1 MSSLKKNQ
9 HYVWREYLKAWSEDD
24 KIWTFF
30 KKSGKID
37 NPNLKKVTVE
47 RYFYRLNKLTSDEI
61 IFLKKFIDATS
72 HNSVKKLNHDFLE
85 MFTIT
90 SVLNMQNGKETE
102 INLMEDAYC
111 KIENLG
117 NSLLAC
123 RNITDIE
130 KLFNKDGLYDAI
142 IFICFQYF
150 RTKNM
155 KNSLLKEFNND
166 KYEALVKKSWN
177 IISYIMATNKTSD
190 IIFDKN
196 LKFLFIENNSEINF
210 ITGDQ
215 PVLNLLSD
223 IKDKNGEVIGLEL
236 FYPITPKHALII
248 HFRTD
253 QINQFENQIAEHEQI
268 CYFNNKILENSD
280 FFVFAD
286 NNEQLEN
293 INRMTEK

>member
-1 MSSLKKNQ
+1 MDGIKKNQ
-9 HYVWREYLKAWSEDD
+9 HYVWKKYLDPWSKNDC
-24 KIWTFF
+24 IWTFF

-47 RYFYRLNKLTSDEI
+47 RYFYRLNKFTSDEI

-90 SVLNMQNGKETE
+90 SVLNMQNEKEIE
-102 INLMEDAYC
+102 INLMEDANC
-111 KIENLG
+111 IIENLG

-130 KLFNKDGLYDAI
+130 KLVNQDGLYGAI
-142 IFICFQYF
+142 MFICFQYF

-166 KYEALVKKSWN
+166 KHEALVKKAWN
-177 IISYIMATNKTSD
+177 IISYIVATNKTSD

-196 LKFLFIENNSEINF
+196 LKFTFIENNSEIKF

-215 PVLNLLSD
+215 PVLNLIDD
-223 IKDKNGEVIGLEL
+223 IKDKSGEVIGLEL

-248 HFRTD
+248 HLRTD
-253 QINQFENQIAEHEQI
+253 QINQFENQIAEREKI

-286 NNEQLEN
+286 NKEQLEN
-293 INRMTEK
+293 IKRMTEK